1 MSYAS
6 KVMTGLAAIS
16 STDIETITFVTC
28 GHFDEQIKFALVNT
42 RRNNLNFNEPTAE
55 ELNDPMVLLGLER
68 IKNHHRAVIQEI
80 FRMAEKHDQQVAE
93 SERQKLL
100 DQMRANQK
108 PHEMG
113 TVAEIAAK
121 YNISKSEVRRMKQAG
136 TLETL
141 KLLGP
146 Q

>member
-1 MSYAS
+1 MSYAA
-6 KVMTGLAAIS
+6 KVMTGLAVIS
-16 STDIETITFVTC
+16 ATEIETISLVVA
-28 GHFDEQIKFALVNT
+28 GHYDEQIRFALVNARRGAT
-42 RRNNLNFNEPTAE
+42 RFDEPSAE
-55 ELNDPMVLLGLER
+55 ELSDPMVSIGLDR

-80 FRMAEKHDQQVAE
+80 FRMAERHDQQVAE
-93 SERQKLL
+93 AERQKLL

-141 KLLGP
+141 LLLNAE
-146 Q
+146 

>member
-6 KVMTGLAAIS
+6 KVLTGLAAIS
-16 STDIETITFVTC
+16 ATEIETITLVTC
-28 GHFDEQIKFALVNT
+28 GHFDEQIKFALVNA
-42 RRNNLNFNEPTAE
+42 RRGASSFDEPTAE
-55 ELNDPMVLLGLER
+55 ELNDQMVLLGLER

-80 FRMAEKHDQQVAE
+80 FRMAERHHEQVAE
-93 SERQKLL
+93 AERQKLL

-113 TVAEIAAK
+113 TVAEIATK